1 MCSSATARSTARV
14 ASSMLT
20 SGARLKLIVTAGNW
34 PWWLITSGCSARSI
48 LVTAESGTCAPL
60 APGT

>member
-1 MCSSATARSTARV
+1 
-14 ASSMLT
+14 MLT